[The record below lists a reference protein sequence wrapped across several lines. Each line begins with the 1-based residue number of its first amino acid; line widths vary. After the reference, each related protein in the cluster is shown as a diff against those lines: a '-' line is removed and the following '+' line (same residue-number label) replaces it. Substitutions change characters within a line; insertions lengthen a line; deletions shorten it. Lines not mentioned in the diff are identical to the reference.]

1 MLVTF
6 CLFALAS
13 LGEMQRV
20 RAQPMDL
27 ALSRLS
33 TGACDATTGG
43 GPLRLADAAGPTLQA
58 DQAAWRELATQL
70 AYAIAPVHAEPV
82 IMSGPRGFDLS
93 LETHVAALDDGSA
106 TWARGSRGGSSAVPT
121 CDGRNEGVRPVLVSE
136 RLRVQKGLPLGFSL
150 GATFGKLFATSLY
163 LVGADVKFALLE
175 EVWGGLVPDLAVRF
189 ALSKSVGANDYTLL
203 ASALDVV
210 LSKRFVVARTATLAP
225 FAGIGATFT
234 RARTDTIDLTP
245 NIDASA
251 CRDGVDPVC
260 NGGGIGASAADLAHD
275 VRFSDLTL
283 YRYRGMLG
291 VSVGYRGFA
300 LSAAATGDLLA
311 PRLGDR
317 GTGARGMRQWG
328 VHVAPTV
335 SF

>member
-1 MLVTF
+1 
-6 CLFALAS
+6 
-13 LGEMQRV
+13 
-20 RAQPMDL
+20 MDL

-33 TGACDATTGG
+33 TGACEATTGA
-43 GPLRLADAAGPTLQA
+43 GPLRLADEAGPTLQA

-70 AYAIAPVHAEPV
+70 AYAVAPAHAEPV
-82 IMSGPRGFDLS
+82 ITSGPRGFDLA
-93 LETHVAALDDGSA
+93 LETHIAAVDDGSA
-106 TWARGSRGGSSAVPT
+106 AWTRGSRGGSSAVVT
-121 CDGRNEGVRPVLVSE
+121 CDGRNEDVRPVLVSE

-175 EVWGGLVPDLAVRF
+175 EVWDGIVPDLALRF
-189 ALSKSVGANDYTLL
+189 ALSKTVGANDYTLL

-225 FAGIGATFT
+225 FASIGASFT

-245 NIDASA
+245 NIDSGA

-260 NGGGIGASAADLAHD
+260 NAGGLGASDTDLGHD
-275 VRFSDLTL
+275 VRFADLAL

-291 VSVGYRGFA
+291 FSLGYRGFA
-300 LSAAATGDLLA
+300 LSAAATGDLA
-311 PRLGDR
+311 PPRVGDR
-317 GTGARGMRQWG
+317 GAGARGARQWG
-328 VHVAPTV
+328 VHVAPTL